1 MKTSFR
7 ILSLLFLLLF
17 SVSCSLRKATSAEVS
32 DVSSCFKIRCAA
44 DSVCTIVTVSPDGS
58 CTDSLTFT
66 GTKNRI
72 VCMSSTYVASLSALG
87 CDSTVCAVSG
97 VRYISAP
104 EIRRRFADGLVAD
117 LGVDANADF
126 ERLVSM
132 NPDLVVMY
140 SIPGSGDAL
149 KSRLDEFGIPV
160 LVLYDYLENSPLARA
175 SYIKVFGAV
184 TGRMEQAD
192 SIFDGVCSR
201 YHELADAVAESC
213 HETAK
218 VLMNVPYADA
228 WYVPGG
234 ENYMSRLVRDAGGEI
249 LGSVPGMSESSIIS
263 VEKALELSRRAQ
275 FWLHTGNY
283 ESKEALSESNELS
296 LIEIPQIYNN
306 TLRVN
311 DGGGN
316 DYWESGVVHP
326 DWILHDLV
334 KIFHPS
340 VLRDTLGF
348 YYYREVR

>member
-1 MKTSFR
+1 
-7 ILSLLFLLLF
+7 
-17 SVSCSLRKATSAEVS
+17 
-32 DVSSCFKIRCAA
+32 
-44 DSVCTIVTVSPDGS
+44 
-58 CTDSLTFT
+58 
-66 GTKNRI
+66 
-72 VCMSSTYVASLSALG
+72 
-87 CDSTVCAVSG
+87 
-97 VRYISAP
+97 
-104 EIRRRFADGLVAD
+104 
-117 LGVDANADF
+117 
-126 ERLVSM
+126 
-132 NPDLVVMY
+132 MY